1 MKKINLDTL
10 LIILSITTVIIGDV
24 IDRNILILEV
34 IVLSS
39 VAIIINHLEDIK

>member
-1 MKKINLDTL
+1 MKKINLDIL
-10 LIILSITTVIIGDV
+10 LIILSMTTVIIGDV